1 MQKKH
6 GSNSKP
12 SYSTSFN
19 YDSLPSN
26 HTFTSVHS
34 EKPPCFDGMNYSKW
48 RHRIKVHLMFFNL
61 NVWIIICTGVDF
73 LEGET
78 PDYNQ
83 LQHIHYNAQ
92 VSNVL
97 LSSLDKDEY
106 DHVDGL

>member
-1 MQKKH
+1 M
-6 GSNSKP
+6 
-12 SYSTSFN
+12 
-19 YDSLPSN
+19 L
-26 HTFTSVHS
+26 
-34 EKPPCFDGMNYSKW
+34 
-48 RHRIKVHLMFFNL
+48 FNL

-73 LEGET
+73 SEGET